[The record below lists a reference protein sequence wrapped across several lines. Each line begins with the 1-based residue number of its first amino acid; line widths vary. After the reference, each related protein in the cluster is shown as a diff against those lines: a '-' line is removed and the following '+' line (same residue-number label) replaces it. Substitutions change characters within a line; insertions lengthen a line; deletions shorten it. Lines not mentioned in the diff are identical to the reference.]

1 MMWTT
6 IVISGIITF
15 SLRFSTIYKVTNSRT
30 PAWLENILK
39 YVPTSVLSVLI
50 FPEIFL
56 NESNTLEILNNPKIL
71 AASTALLVTILTKSI
86 IITIITG
93 MSVLWALTLN

>member
-1 MMWTT
+1 MMWAT
-6 IVISGIITF
+6 IIISGIITF
-15 SLRFSTIYKVTNSRT
+15 TIRFSAIYKVTNSTT
-30 PAWLENILK
+30 PEWLENILK
-39 YVPTSVLSVLI
+39 YVPTSVLAVLI

-56 NESNTLEILNNPKIL
+56 NESNTLEILNNAKIL
-71 AASTALLVTILTKSI
+71 ASAAALLVTILTKSI

>member
-1 MMWTT
+1 MMWAT
-6 IVISGIITF
+6 IIISGIITF
-15 SLRFSTIYKVTNSRT
+15 TIRFSAIYKVTNSRT

>member
-1 MMWTT
+1 MMWAT
-6 IVISGIITF
+6 IIISGIITF
-15 SLRFSTIYKVTNSRT
+15 TIRFSAIYKVTNST
-30 PAWLENILK
+30 TSEWLENILK
-39 YVPTSVLSVLI
+39 YVPTSVLAVLI

-71 AASTALLVTILTKSI
+71 AAAAALMVTILTKSI

>member
-15 SLRFSTIYKVTNSRT
+15 SLRFSAIYKVTNSST

-71 AASTALLVTILTKSI
+71 AAAAALLVTILTKSI

>member
-1 MMWTT
+1 MMWAT
-6 IVISGIITF
+6 IIISGIITF
-15 SLRFSTIYKVTNSRT
+15 TIRFSAIYKVTNSTT
-30 PAWLENILK
+30 PEWLENILK
-39 YVPTSVLSVLI
+39 YVPTSVLAVLI

-56 NESNTLEILNNPKIL
+56 NESITLEILNNPKIL
-71 AASTALLVTILTKSI
+71 AAAAALLVTILTKSI